1 MIVMGMNGT
10 RLPSLLVAF
19 VVFMALSV
27 VNLIAFHSM
36 NERDWVKSRYEA
48 VRTSSNLFASLRS
61 HDDFGSAIEA
71 TQSLKG
77 NILGFGLYDEAGS
90 LLYRWGEAPDAY
102 TQPAFDDAEVLQDQ
116 TRMYVENPDHDSLVV
131 LMEPKDEP
139 PPLPPDVANNRT
151 IRTPPVTFETLRKT
165 HMIYLEVHQPW
176 FWRNMRLLTALCPTV
191 EVLVAALVGFVWF
204 LVITNQEL
212 LRRIKQ
218 QKIGMSSSISPTR
231 RE

>member
-116 TRMYVENPDHDSLVV
+116 TRMYVETRIMIRSLSSWSR
-131 LMEPKDEP
+131 
-139 PPLPPDVANNRT
+139 RT
-151 IRTPPVTFETLRKT
+151 S
-165 HMIYLEVHQPW
+165 
-176 FWRNMRLLTALCPTV
+176 
-191 EVLVAALVGFVWF
+191 
-204 LVITNQEL
+204 
-212 LRRIKQ
+212 LRRFRQTSRITVQSERLPSRSKRFARP
-218 QKIGMSSSISPTR
+218 I
-231 RE
+231 